1 MRRTLAVVCALA
13 SLSACQLGGQRGRIL
28 APLDQEG
35 EVFVYLE
42 PLQGSASRV
51 SFAIESLSAE
61 RADGVAVPLEVT
73 AREVSL
79 AEVRGQRLLAWARL
93 PPGDYAALALKV
105 SRAALDGEEG
115 QGRSDLLVPPEP
127 TRIPAPLRVGQRRA
141 TVLSLGL
148 QFASSMEKGFAFT
161 PSFTASVAG
170 APVTQITGY
179 CSNTALADL
188 TVFDKRNRSAAQALP
203 VGREPQGLALDVV
216 RGRIYVALAGEDV
229 LQVLD
234 LLTGTELNRVWL
246 RPGDRPRELGLTPD
260 GRLLVV
266 TNSNSN
272 SVAFVD
278 PIAAVELD
286 RVNVGE
292 DPAALLIDRSGR
304 RAYVLNHGSS
314 SVTVLD
320 LSTHAVVTT
329 FATDGLPSRA
339 QLNRAGTRLYV
350 VNAGSAYL
358 NVYTL
363 PDNVLQRRVFVG
375 LGAVALK
382 VDPRSDLV
390 YVGKADETL
399 LQVFDPF
406 SLLPVDSIE
415 LPEGTSYLTIDDVEN
430 TLLAILP
437 ARRAIAFVDLTT
449 RRVVGT
455 LDAGS
460 EPYLVTVIG
469 ERN

>member
-1 MRRTLAVVCALA
+1 MRRTLAVVGALA
-13 SLSACQLGGQRGRIL
+13 SLSACLGGQRGRVL

-42 PLQGSASRV
+42 PPQGAASRV
-51 SFAIESLSAE
+51 SFAIESVSAE
-61 RADGVAVPLEVT
+61 RADGVAVPLEVSL
-73 AREVSL
+73 REVSL
-79 AEVRGQRLLAWARL
+79 AEARNQRLLAWARL
-93 PPGDYAALALKV
+93 PPGEYTALALKV
-105 SRAALDGEEG
+105 SRAALEGEEG
-115 QGRSDLLVPPEP
+115 QGRSDLLVAPEP
-127 TRIPAPLRVGQRRA
+127 THVPVPLRVGQRQA
-141 TVLSLGL
+141 TVLSLAL
-148 QFASSMEKGFAFT
+148 QFASTVEKGFAFT
-161 PSFTASVAG
+161 PSFTAAVAG

-179 CSNTALADL
+179 CSNAALADL
-188 TVFDKRNRSAAQALP
+188 SVFDKRNRRAAQVLP

-278 PIAAVELD
+278 PIAGVELD

-292 DPAALLIDRSGR
+292 NPAALLLDRTGR

-314 SVTVLD
+314 SVTVID
-320 LSTHAVVTT
+320 LPTHAVVTT
-329 FATDGLPSRA
+329 FATDALPSRA
-339 QLNRAGTRLYV
+339 QINRAGTRLYV
-350 VNAGSAYL
+350 ANAGSAYL

-375 LGAVALK
+375 LGAAALK

-390 YVGKADETL
+390 YVGKADETI

-406 SLLPVDSIE
+406 SLMPVDSVE
-415 LPEGTSYLTIDDVEN
+415 LPEGTSYLAIDDVEN
-430 TLLAILP
+430 TLLALMP

-449 RRVVGT
+449 RRVTGT
-455 LDAGS
+455 VDAGS
-460 EPYLVTVIG
+460 EPYLVTVFG